1 MHESGTI
8 YRSNR
13 LVNWSCAL
21 RSAISDIEVEKKE
34 LAGRTLIDAPGYEHK
49 VEFGVLT
56 SFAYKLRGEEGEI
69 VVSTTRV
76 ETMFGDTA
84 VAVHPDDLRYR
95 HLIWQ
100 AVRFTLMQLGS
111 DYRAK
116 PFAITGKESIMDKWI
131 LSRAAYAVSRCNTDM
146 DTYNFTQYT
155 TTLYDFWLY
164 DLCDIYLESVK
175 PVISSGTEEARE
187 RAKAAL
193 YHCVETGLRL
203 ISPVMPFLSEE
214 LWQHLPRL
222 SNHPPSIVVH
232 AYPEPSEYPFNDE
245 QVEADVAFAM
255 SVVRTVRSL
264 RSDYEL
270 SRKTKTDCWF
280 LPLVC
285 SYLLFLFNIFFSV
298 CFCRK

>member
-1 MHESGTI
+1 MARRAIAAVESGELKLIPDYHVATWN
-8 YRSNR
+8 RWLQSNR
-13 LVNWSCAL
+13 DWC
-21 RSAISDIEVEKKE
+21 ISRQLWWGHRI
-34 LAGRTLIDAPGYEHK
+34 P
-49 VEFGVLT
+49 
-56 SFAYKLRGEEGEI
+56 AYFITVTDGK
-69 VVSTTRV
+69 
-76 ETMFGDTA
+76 
-84 VAVHPDDLRYR
+84 
-95 HLIWQ
+95 
-100 AVRFTLMQLGS
+100 
-111 DYRAK
+111 
-116 PFAITGKESIMDKWI
+116 ITGKESIMDKWI

-222 SNHPPSIVVH
+222 PNHPPSIVVH

-255 SVVRTVRSL
+255 SVIRTVRSL

-270 SRKTKTDCWF
+270 TNKTKTDLYASVGSEDDHRC
-280 LPLVC
+280 LTSLIPLIETLA
-285 SYLLFLFNIFFSV
+285 SSN
-298 CFCRK
+298 K